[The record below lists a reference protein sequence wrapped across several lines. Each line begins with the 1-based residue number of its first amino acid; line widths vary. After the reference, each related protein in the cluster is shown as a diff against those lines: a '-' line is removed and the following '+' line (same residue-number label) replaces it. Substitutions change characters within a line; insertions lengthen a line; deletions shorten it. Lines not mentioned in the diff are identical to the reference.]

1 MHGIVQS
8 HGGVINVFSEP
19 GKGSVFDVYFPRLD
33 QDMISQKRSEIPL
46 SRGHEKVLFVDDEEP
61 LVSLVRRM
69 LEHLGYDVT
78 TKTNSIE
85 ALDLFRSKPDQ
96 FDIVMTDLTMPF
108 IKGDK
113 LAQELLKIRPDIPVV
128 LCTGFSEKISEEM
141 AKKIGVRAFV
151 LKPIV
156 LKDMSKTVRQVLDDV
171 KN

>member
-1 MHGIVQS
+1 
-8 HGGVINVFSEP
+8 
-19 GKGSVFDVYFPRLD
+19 
-33 QDMISQKRSEIPL
+33 MISQKRSEIPL

-156 LKDMSKTVRQVLDDV
+156 LKDMSKTVTQVLDDV

>member
-1 MHGIVQS
+1 
-8 HGGVINVFSEP
+8 
-19 GKGSVFDVYFPRLD
+19 
-33 QDMISQKRSEIPL
+33 MISQKRSEIPL

-85 ALDLFRSKPDQ
+85 ALDLFRSMPDQ
-96 FDIVMTDLTMPF
+96 FDLVMTDLTMPF

-141 AKKIGVRAFV
+141 AKNDRCPSVCVKTHRSKRYV
-151 LKPIV
+151 
-156 LKDMSKTVRQVLDDV
+156 KDCKTGFG
-171 KN
+171 